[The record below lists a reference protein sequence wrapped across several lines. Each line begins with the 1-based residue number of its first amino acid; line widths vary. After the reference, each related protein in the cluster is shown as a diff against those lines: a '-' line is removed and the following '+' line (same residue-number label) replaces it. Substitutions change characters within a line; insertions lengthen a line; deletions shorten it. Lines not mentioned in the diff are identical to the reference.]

1 MKVLALIYTDEEAWE
16 ALPEAERQ
24 ATYARYREFGERA
37 GAKVADGAELA
48 PTRSATTVRVR
59 DGEVRL
65 ADGPS
70 EERGEPLGGF
80 YLFDV
85 ESLDEAIEWASKIPS
100 ARLGTIEVR
109 PVMQVAAGAEAP
121 A

>member
-1 MKVLALIYTDEEAWE
+1 VKVLALIYTDEAAWDS
-16 ALPEAERQ
+16 LPEDERQ

-59 DGEVRL
+59 DGEVQL
-65 ADGPS
+65 VDGPA

-80 YLFDV
+80 YLLDV
-85 ESLDEAIEWASKIPS
+85 ESLDEAAELAAAIPS
-100 ARLGTIEVR
+100 AATGAIELR
-109 PVMQVAAGAEAP
+109 AESQEEAP
-121 A
+121 

>member
-1 MKVLALIYTDEEAWE
+1 MKVLALIYADEEAWE
-16 ALPEAERQ
+16 SLSEEDRQ

-59 DGEVRL
+59 DGEVL
-65 ADGPS
+65 IADGPA
-70 EERGEPLGGF
+70 RGGDEPLGGF

-85 ESLDEAIEWASKIPS
+85 DSLDEAAELAAGIPS
-100 ARLGTIEVR
+100 AATGAIELR
-109 PVMQVAAGAEAP
+109 AESLEQAP
-121 A
+121 

>member
-1 MKVLALIYTDEEAWE
+1 MKVLALIYTDENAWE
-16 ALPEAERQ
+16 SLSEEERE
-24 ATYARYREFGERA
+24 ATYARYREFGDRA
-37 GAKVADGAELA
+37 RAKVADGAEVA

-59 DGEVRL
+59 DGEVHL

-85 ESLDEAIEWASKIPS
+85 ESVKEAADLAAGIPS
-100 ARLGTIEVR
+100 AATGAVEVR
-109 PVMQVAAGAEAP
+109 AASPEEAP
-121 A
+121 

>member
-1 MKVLALIYTDEEAWE
+1 VKVLALIYADEAAWDSLSE
-16 ALPEAERQ
+16 EERQ

-37 GAKVADGAELA
+37 GAKVADGAEVA

-59 DGEVRL
+59 DGEVLL

-85 ESLDEAIEWASKIPS
+85 ESLDEAAELAAGIPS
-100 ARLGTIEVR
+100 AATGAIELR
-109 PVMQVAAGAEAP
+109 AASPEEAP
-121 A
+121 

>member
-1 MKVLALIYTDEEAWE
+1 MKVLALIYADEDAWE
-16 ALPEAERQ
+16 SLPDDERQ
-24 ATYARYREFGERA
+24 ATYARYRAFGERA

-59 DGEVRL
+59 NGEVLL

-70 EERGEPLGGF
+70 EGRSEALGGF

-85 ESLDEAIEWASKIPS
+85 DSLDEAADLAAGIPS
-100 ARLGTIEVR
+100 AATGAIELR
-109 PVMQVAAGAEAP
+109 TESQEQAP
-121 A
+121 